1 MLQLLFEN
9 VFPFIPLSFIEI
21 FRTTDHPQRCVSH
34 ETKTERKI
42 SNYPFENCLT
52 YMSGENMGRRPSSS
66 HTHSPTV
73 KRVMRGIPDLVQC
86 HECLAL
92 FSSSAWRVNQLYSVT
107 AFSSIQMFFSQ
118 GTIFIH
124 SNEASSVFKN
134 TFIIVFFIRR
144 VFDNAISWQQRKKL
158 DVPIFFLYA
167 ILAGQ
172 SRLDGSDGFNDRFVC
187 RWPQN
192 WPTQIR

>member
-9 VFPFIPLSFIEI
+9 VFYSLPLSLIEI
-21 FRTTDHPQRCVSH
+21 SWTTDRLQGRVSY

-42 SNYPFENCLT
+42 SNYPSENCLT

-73 KRVMRGIPDLVQC
+73 KRAMRGIPDLVQC
-86 HECLAL
+86 HESWAL

-107 AFSSIQMFFSQ
+107 AFSSIQFFF
-118 GTIFIH
+118 TRNNLH
-124 SNEASSVFKN
+124 SFKRSIQCVKEQISSLF
-134 TFIIVFFIRR
+134 FFIRR
-144 VFDNAISWQQRKKL
+144 VYDNAIYWQQRRKL
-158 DVPIFFLYA
+158 DVPIFFPLCYPG
-167 ILAGQ
+167 LF
-172 SRLDGSDGFNDRFVC
+172 RLDGSDGFNDRFAC

>member
-9 VFPFIPLSFIEI
+9 VFYSLPLSLIEI
-21 FRTTDHPQRCVSH
+21 SWTTDRLQGRVSY

-42 SNYPFENCLT
+42 SNYPSENCLT

-73 KRVMRGIPDLVQC
+73 KRAMRGIPDLVQC
-86 HECLAL
+86 HESWAL

-107 AFSSIQMFFSQ
+107 AFSSIQFFSQ

-124 SNEASSVFKN
+124 LNEASSVFKN
-134 TFIIVFFIRR
+134 KFFHCFFFIRR
-144 VFDNAISWQQRKKL
+144 VYDNAISWQQRRKL
-158 DVPIFFLYA
+158 DVPIFFPLCYPG
-167 ILAGQ
+167 LF
-172 SRLDGSDGFNDRFVC
+172 RLDGSDGFNDRFAC

>member
-9 VFPFIPLSFIEI
+9 VFYSLPLSLIEI
-21 FRTTDHPQRCVSH
+21 SWTTDRLQGRVSY

-42 SNYPFENCLT
+42 SNYPSENCLT

-73 KRVMRGIPDLVQC
+73 KRAMRGIPDLVQC
-86 HECLAL
+86 HESWAL

-107 AFSSIQMFFSQ
+107 AFSSIQFFSQ

-124 SNEASSVFKN
+124 LNEASSVFKN
-134 TFIIVFFIRR
+134 KFLHCFFFIRR
-144 VFDNAISWQQRKKL
+144 VYDNAISWQQRRKL
-158 DVPIFFLYA
+158 DVPIFFPLCYPG
-167 ILAGQ
+167 LF
-172 SRLDGSDGFNDRFVC
+172 RLDGSDGFNDRFAC

>member
-9 VFPFIPLSFIEI
+9 VYPFIPFSFIEI
-21 FRTTDHPQRCVSH
+21 SRTTDHPQRCVSH

-42 SNYPFENCLT
+42 SNYPSENCLT

-86 HECLAL
+86 HECWAL

-107 AFSSIQMFFSQ
+107 AFSSIQIFFHKEQSL
-118 GTIFIH
+118 FIQTKH
-124 SNEASSVFKN
+124 PVCLRKHF
-134 TFIIVFFIRR
+134 FIVFFIRR
-144 VFDNAISWQQRKKL
+144 VYDNAISWQQRKKL

-172 SRLDGSDGFNDRFVC
+172 SRLDGSDGFAC